1 MTPRLWKA
9 GATHAV
15 LITLVLLITFP
26 VVYAVIV
33 STLSFQQ
40 AYVYPPRLVPG
51 TELWHNMV
59 EAWNRVNMGRVF
71 FVTSVIS
78 VGTAVVK
85 IVLSLMA
92 AFAYT
97 HFRFRG
103 RALLFPMTMVTQMLP
118 LPVRILP
125 TYEMMASFHWI
136 NSYSALMFPFF
147 ASTTGILL
155 FRQFFLTVPRDMT
168 DAARMD
174 GAGPLRYF
182 LDILVPALAHQHR
195 CAVRHRVHLHVEPVP
210 VAPHRDQHRGHAG
223 GADRDQD
230 ADRHGS
236 DFPGV
241 ERHHGRHD
249 HRDAAP
255 ARGADGVSQ
264 ELRGGDRDANPEIAG
279 MHLRTFYAAAL
290 RTLHYPE
297 K

>member
-1 MTPRLWKA
+1 
-9 GATHAV
+9 
-15 LITLVLLITFP
+15 LLITFP

-51 TELWHNMV
+51 TELWHNVV
-59 EAWNRVNMGRVF
+59 EAWNRVHMGRLF

-85 IVLSLMA
+85 IILSLMA

-103 RALLFPMTMVTQMLP
+103 RALLFPMTMITQMLP

-125 TYEMMASFHWI
+125 TYELMASFHWI

-182 LDILVPALAHQHR
+182 LDILVPL
-195 CAVRHRVHLHVEPVP
+195 
-210 VAPHRDQHRGHAG
+210 
-223 GADRDQD
+223 
-230 ADRHGS
+230 S
-236 DFPGV
+236 
-241 ERHHGRHD
+241 
-249 HRDAAP
+249 
-255 ARGADGVSQ
+255 
-264 ELRGGDRDANPEIAG
+264 
-279 MHLRTFYAAAL
+279 RTNIAAL
-290 RTLHYPE
+290 FVIEFIYMWSQYLWPLIVTNTEDMRVVQIGIKMLIATDQISPAWNVIMAGTIIAMLPPLVVLMVFRKSFAE
-297 K
+297 GIAMQSQK